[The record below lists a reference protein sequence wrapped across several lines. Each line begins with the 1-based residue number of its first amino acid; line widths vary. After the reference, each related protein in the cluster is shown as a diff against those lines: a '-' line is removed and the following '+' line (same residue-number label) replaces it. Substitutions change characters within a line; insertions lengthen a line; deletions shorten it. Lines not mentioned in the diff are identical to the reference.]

1 MSSRES
7 QGSASEVSR
16 ARDLLAQAVEVL
28 GGSRSDSSRST
39 DEHTPAS
46 RPPPSGVSGSTASSS
61 SFAFSRARV
70 SSALSERNLLFNF
83 ERKRSG
89 RVTKGGKSKK
99 SHDFV
104 CLSDL
109 NQIKTPTVHERSI
122 HLSAGE

>member
-1 MSSRES
+1 M
-7 QGSASEVSR
+7 
-16 ARDLLAQAVEVL
+16 
-28 GGSRSDSSRST
+28 ST
-39 DEHTPAS
+39 DEHTPGS

-61 SFAFSRARV
+61 LFAFSRARV

-104 CLSDL
+104 YLD
-109 NQIKTPTVHERSI
+109 QIKTPTAHERSI